1 MTYENSESTSVSTT
15 TGEIERLREQNM
27 KLYARLTAMQKELG
41 VLRYLESHI
50 ECYIEG
56 ISELDEGHIR
66 VLFDSLQRIRG
77 Y

>member
-1 MTYENSESTSVSTT
+1 MTYENSESTSVSTM

-27 KLYARLTAMQKELG
+27 ELYARLTTMQKELG

-50 ECYIEG
+50 EGYIEG

-66 VLFDSLQRIRG
+66 ILFDSLQRIRG

>member
-1 MTYENSESTSVSTT
+1 
-15 TGEIERLREQNM
+15 
-27 KLYARLTAMQKELG
+27 MQKELG